1 MDAVNGHHEFQE
13 PWSRLLFFRPRC
25 ACGTGGLAAID
36 FSASC
41 ANSGGLPGECNGWPT
56 SNTIGDPAENQD
68 QRRRR
73 LCRPGEFG
81 IDAEELKRIGRELKT
96 VVDLGVELAVV
107 VGGGNIV
114 RGTEIAAHGGIEEVT
129 GHYMGMLGTVIN
141 ALAVQDTLELI
152 GLNTRVLSAV
162 AVDRV
167 CEKFIRRRAIRHL
180 EKGRVVI
187 FAGGTGNPFV
197 TTDTGA
203 ALRASE
209 IGADVL
215 LKATKVDGV
224 YDKDPVKDPS
234 ATLLSHLN
242 YNAVIDARL
251 GVMDVAAID
260 MCQRNRVPVIV
271 FNLKKTGN
279 MRDVVLGKSIGTL
292 VDETGAASVSAGA

>member
-1 MDAVNGHHEFQE
+1 MAKIKYHRVV
-13 PWSRLLFFRPRC
+13 LK
-25 ACGTGGLAAID
+25 I
-36 FSASC
+36 
-41 ANSGGLPGECNGWPT
+41 SGEG
-56 SNTIGDPAENQD
+56 
-68 QRRRR
+68 

-81 IDAEELKRIGRELKT
+81 IDAEELKRIGAEVKQ
-96 VVDLGVELAVV
+96 VVDLGGQVAVV

-114 RGTEIAAHGGIEEVT
+114 RGEEIAHHGGIEPVT

-141 ALAVQDTLELI
+141 ALAVQDTLEML
-152 GLNTRVLSAV
+152 GVPTRVQSAV

-187 FAGGTGNPFV
+187 FGGGTGNPFV

-224 YDKDPVKDPS
+224 YDKDPVTNPE
-234 ATLLSHLN
+234 ARRLRHLS

-251 GVMDVAAID
+251 AVMDVSAID
-260 MCQRNRVPVIV
+260 LCQRNNIPIIV
-271 FNLKKTGN
+271 FNLKQTGN
-279 MRDVVLGKSIGTL
+279 MRAVVQGKSIGTL
-292 VDETGAASVSAGA
+292 VDAKGDREVDD